1 MEHKAN
7 TKTVDSDSSRTIGIL
22 TAGGDAPGLNAVL
35 RSVVKSADR
44 LNWSVLGIED
54 GFEGLLGKPRVR
66 RLTPNE
72 VRGLLP
78 RGGSI
83 LGCTNH
89 GHFGISTTARGI
101 LKDESA
107 YNEALANF
115 RRLGLDALIVS
126 GGDGSQRIAF
136 ELSLMGMPLV
146 GIPKTID
153 NDLGQTDLAFGFDTA
168 LEIATE
174 AVDRLHTTGESHGR
188 VMLVEVMG
196 RHAGWI
202 ALLSGIAGGADVILI
217 PEIPFHLEKIA
228 AKIAER
234 EAQGRRFSIIVVAEG
249 AHASGEQPVYLTSG
263 GSDGERRLGGIAQLV
278 ARDIIQRTE
287 RDARVVVLG
296 HLQRGGSPSA
306 FDRVIASACGA
317 AAIRAI
323 ASAKF
328 GQLLAWRGTEVV
340 AVPLETA
347 IKEVKTVPPSH
358 SLVQAAR
365 DISIS
370 FAGDED

>member
-1 MEHKAN
+1 
-7 TKTVDSDSSRTIGIL
+7 
-22 TAGGDAPGLNAVL
+22 
-35 RSVVKSADR
+35 
-44 LNWSVLGIED
+44 LGISS
-54 GFEGLLGKPRVR
+54 
-66 RLTPNE
+66 T
-72 VRGLLP
+72 P
-78 RGGSI
+78 RGI
-83 LGCTNH
+83 QKN
-89 GHFGISTTARGI
+89 
-101 LKDESA
+101 ESA

-115 RRLGLDALIVS
+115 KRLDLDALIVC

-136 ELSLMGMPLV
+136 ELFSMGMPLV

-153 NDLGQTDLAFGFDTA
+153 NDLGETDLAFGFETA
-168 LEIATE
+168 LEMATD

-202 ALLSGIAGGADVILI
+202 ALLAGIAGGADVILI
-217 PEIPFHLEKIA
+217 PEIPFHPEKIA
-228 AKIAER
+228 SKIVQR
-234 EAQGRRFSIIVVAEG
+234 EAQGRKFSIIVVAEG
-249 AHASGEQPVYLTSG
+249 AHASGGQPVYLTSG
-263 GSDGERRLGGIAQLV
+263 GSKGERRLGGIAECV
-278 ARDIIQRTE
+278 AQDIIQRTE

-296 HLQRGGSPSA
+296 HLQRGGSTSA

-328 GQLLAWRGTEVV
+328 GQLLAWKGTEVV